1 MEEQI
6 KQKDEIKNAVLFE
19 KEREREKVQ
28 ETWTRHSNAREKGG
42 NQQNDEERHLKMTAA
57 KQA

>member
-28 ETWTRHSNAREKGG
+28 ET
-42 NQQNDEERHLKMTAA
+42 
-57 KQA
+57 